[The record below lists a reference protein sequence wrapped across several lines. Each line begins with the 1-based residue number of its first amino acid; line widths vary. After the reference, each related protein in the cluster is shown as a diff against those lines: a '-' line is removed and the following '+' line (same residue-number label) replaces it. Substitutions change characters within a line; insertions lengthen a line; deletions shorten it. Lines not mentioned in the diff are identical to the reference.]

1 MIFLNWLLAL
11 GALAFTVPLA
21 IHLLFRNRFEI
32 VDWGAMRFLESVIRI
47 NRRRMKL
54 RNLLLLLVRC
64 AIPILLAFCLARPVL
79 TGWKALPGNEPISMV
94 LALDT
99 SYSLAAKVD
108 PSANRFDRLIAT
120 AQEIVSTLPRG
131 SDVTLITSASSR
143 SGDNEND
150 DASRGDPQSTLNDLR
165 SLRIG
170 GNALSLER
178 LLSEALRKVTTAPTE
193 RRQVVLLTDN
203 AASDFSDAELDALNT
218 IGERRSAIVPTPV
231 IAWIDSWQVAPDTLR
246 NRRVTKLEPIQ
257 TSSVPGQSV
266 TWNVEA
272 RMDGELPTTSS
283 MEILLDGEISET
295 KVIAFRSG
303 LATATFETV
312 FDNAGRHAVEVV
324 FPGDDDFSADDRKRA
339 DFMVYPPL
347 NVWLVDGNPSDKPL
361 QSDTD
366 FLGIALSPFSL
377 AGEKAVDLFSTETI
391 GVRQLSS
398 RKTELPKIVVLADVG
413 PMQSSDLKWLQ
424 NFVEIEGGTLVFFAG
439 PATDADRWD
448 KQLVAIDGTPLLPM
462 KWGAIKSSAE
472 AGAKIDES
480 RLTYPPLAAFSKDAK
495 GTLASVEVVSYRSLV
510 ARDKTIA
517 GDNPSKSADANVIL
531 WLENGDPLMAVGDVG
546 KGRVLQIATTANDRW
561 TSFPRRLPFV
571 PFVQRL
577 FLHLATGS
585 SLVSTPFAGEPISFS
600 LPELTAEDEQ
610 NKPDKKEKAAS
621 PSAQAGSSAQANS
634 SEHDWMVTTPTG
646 DTLTVKPAENRLIFT
661 DTVSAGTYRF
671 ESNDGRFAFA
681 AVNVPEQDLR
691 IADAVDSVRSDAAKR
706 MGATRYESVSAYQ
719 NDDST
724 RRFGRGIW
732 RYMLLALLAAMI
744 FEPILQQRGAKVTS

>member
-1 MIFLNWLLAL
+1 VIFLNWLLAL

-47 NRRRMKL
+47 NRRRMQL

-79 TGWKALPGNEPISMV
+79 TGWKALPGNEPVSMV

-143 SGDNEND
+143 SGEND
-150 DASRGDPQSTLNDLR
+150 SDDANRGDPQSTLNDLR

-170 GNALSLER
+170 GSALSLER
-178 LLSEALRKVTTAPTE
+178 LLSEALRKVATAPTE

-203 AASDFSDAELDALNT
+203 AASDFSDVEMDALNT

-231 IAWIDSWQVAPDTLR
+231 IAWVDSWQVAPSTLK

-266 TWNVEA
+266 TWSVEA

-283 MEILLDGEISET
+283 MEILLDGELSES

-312 FDNAGRHAVEVV
+312 FNNVGRHAIEVV
-324 FPGDDDFSADDRKRA
+324 FPADDDFSVDDRKRA

-366 FLGIALSPFSL
+366 FIGIALSPFSL
-377 AGEKAVDLFSTETI
+377 AGEKAVDLFSTESI

-424 NFVEIEGGTLVFFAG
+424 NFVEVEGGTLVFFAG
-439 PATDADRWD
+439 PATDADLWD
-448 KQLVAIDGTPLLPM
+448 KQLVTTDGTPLLPM
-462 KWGAIKSSAE
+462 KWGAIKSIDQ
-472 AGAKIDES
+472 AGVKIDES

-510 ARDKTIA
+510 ARERTIA
-517 GDNPSKSADANVIL
+517 GDKPSKSADANVIMR
-531 WLENGDPLMAVGDVG
+531 LENGDPLMAVGDVG

-571 PFVQRL
+571 PMVQRL

-600 LPELTAEDEQ
+600 LPELTADVEK
-610 NKPDKKEKAAS
+610 NKPASKEKAA
-621 PSAQAGSSAQANS
+621 GSSEQANS
-634 SEHDWMVTTPTG
+634 SEQDWMVTTPTG
-646 DTLTVKPAENRLIFT
+646 NTLTIKPAEDRLLFT

-719 NDDST
+719 SDDST